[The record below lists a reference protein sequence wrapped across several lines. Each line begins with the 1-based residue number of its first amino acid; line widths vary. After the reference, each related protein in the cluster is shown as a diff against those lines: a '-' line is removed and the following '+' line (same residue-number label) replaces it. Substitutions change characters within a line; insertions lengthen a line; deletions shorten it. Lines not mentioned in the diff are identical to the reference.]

1 MLGTND
7 YEQIRQIILE
17 VLEEHEKRKS
27 KRLYSIDE
35 AAERLDVSRGT
46 IYNLMK
52 PNKRG
57 DIQIRPVRIG
67 RNLKIVGEELDR
79 LTASSLVSGHIRLRP
94 PVSTGTLLD
103 QAA

>member
-1 MLGTND
+1 MNQ
-7 YEQIRQIILE
+7 YELENLIEKVIIKT
-17 VLEEHEKRKS
+17 LEEYDKRKS
-27 KRLYSIDE
+27 KRLYSIAE

-57 DIQIRPVRIG
+57 DILIRPVRIG

-79 LTASSLVSGHIRLRP
+79 LTTSSLVSGH
-94 PVSTGTLLD
+94 V
-103 QAA
+103 